1 MNPKRFIVSLVSFV
15 FMLSLSACAGAGVS
29 AEPQGPID
37 PITVSE
43 DLSSIDLCQ
52 AIPQADIETVM
63 RVKLV
68 ETPTRYTL
76 RNADGTS
83 GCYYE
88 GPTDSDRERHF
99 GYIILTPL
107 EVYENQ
113 QLNQK
118 EAVGG
123 LGDGAYFNKD
133 GDSRQ
138 LWVKLDNKVAFV
150 IGFGDVAKDEGA
162 QSLAKLL
169 VAALK

>member
-1 MNPKRFIVSLVSFV
+1 MNPKRFLFLIVSFI
-15 FMLSLSACAGAGVS
+15 FILSLSACAGAGIP

-37 PITVSE
+37 SITIGN
-43 DLSSIDLCQ
+43 DLTSIDLCQ

-68 ETPTRYTL
+68 EPPTRYTL

-99 GYIILTPL
+99 GYVILTPL

-113 QLNQK
+113 TLNQK
-118 EAVGG
+118 EDVAGI
-123 LGDGAYFNKD
+123 GDAAYFNKG
-133 GDSRQ
+133 GDARQ
-138 LWVKLDNKVAFV
+138 LWVKLDDKVAFV

-162 QSLAKLL
+162 QALAKLI
-169 VAALK
+169 VAAIE